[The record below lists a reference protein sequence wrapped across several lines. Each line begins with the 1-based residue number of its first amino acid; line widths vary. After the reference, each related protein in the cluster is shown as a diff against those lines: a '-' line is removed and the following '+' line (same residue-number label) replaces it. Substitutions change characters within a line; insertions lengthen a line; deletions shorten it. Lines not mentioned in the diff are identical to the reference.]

1 MSMKKN
7 IKLWAILIA
16 IAIQSMTTLSVADS
30 IPVSLQHE
38 DPPLIG
44 NNPRP
49 SRGPEIPL
57 GVIYD
62 DVLQELVIEDMTRG
76 EYTYY
81 IFNENE
87 GLESQ
92 GVLGFQNSSIQ
103 TIDLGL
109 FDSGTTAV
117 ILEALSRSST
127 DAWYS
132 SGTCG
137 RRHGAFDERLPL

>member
-1 MSMKKN
+1 MGMKKN

-30 IPVSLQHE
+30 IPVSLQQK

-44 NNPRP
+44 NNPKP

-62 DVLQELVIEDMTRG
+62 DVLQELVIEDMTGG

-81 IFNENE
+81 ILDES
-87 GLESQ
+87 GVLETQ
-92 GVLGFQNSSIQ
+92 GVLDFSNAGIQ
-103 TIDLGL
+103 TVDLGL
-109 FDSGTTAV
+109 FDSGAYYLV
-117 ILEALSRSST
+117 ITYNGS
-127 DAWYS
+127 YFG
-132 SGTCG
+132 GT
-137 RRHGAFDERLPL
+137 FEIID

>member
-1 MSMKKN
+1 MGMKKN
-7 IKLWAILIA
+7 FKLWAILIA

-30 IPVSLQHE
+30 IPVSLQQK

-44 NNPRP
+44 NNPKP

-57 GVIYD
+57 SVVYD
-62 DVLQELVIEDMTRG
+62 DVLQELIVEDMTRG

-81 IFNENE
+81 IFNEYE

-103 TIDLGL
+103 AIDLGL
-109 FDSGTTAV
+109 FDSGTYYLV
-117 ILEALSRSST
+117 ITYNGS
-127 DAWYS
+127 YFG
-132 SGTCG
+132 GT
-137 RRHGAFDERLPL
+137 FEIID

>member
-1 MSMKKN
+1 MGMKKN

-62 DVLQELVIEDMTRG
+62 DVLQELVIEDMTGG

-81 IFNENE
+81 ILDES
-87 GLESQ
+87 GVLETQ
-92 GVLGFQNSSIQ
+92 GVLDFSNAGIQ
-103 TIDLGL
+103 TVDLGL
-109 FDSGTTAV
+109 FESGSYYLLITYNG
-117 ILEALSRSST
+117 S
-127 DAWYS
+127 YFG
-132 SGTCG
+132 GT
-137 RRHGAFDERLPL
+137 FEIID

>member
-1 MSMKKN
+1 MGMKKN

-30 IPVSLQHE
+30 IPVSLQQK

-44 NNPRP
+44 NNPKP

-62 DVLQELVIEDMTRG
+62 DVLQELVIEDMTGG

-81 IFNENE
+81 IRDES
-87 GLESQ
+87 GVLETQ
-92 GVLGFQNSSIQ
+92 GVLDFSNAGIQ
-103 TIDLGL
+103 TVDLGL
-109 FDSGTTAV
+109 FDSGAYYLV
-117 ILEALSRSST
+117 ITYNGS
-127 DAWYS
+127 YFG
-132 SGTCG
+132 GT
-137 RRHGAFDERLPL
+137 FEIID

>member
-16 IAIQSMTTLSVADS
+16 IAIQSMTTWSVADS

-57 GVIYD
+57 SVVYD
-62 DVLQELVIEDMTRG
+62 DVLQELIVEDMTRG

-81 IFNENE
+81 IFNEYE

-109 FDSGTTAV
+109 FESGTYYLVVTYDG
-117 ILEALSRSST
+117 T
-127 DAWYS
+127 DYV
-132 SGTCG
+132 
-137 RRHGAFDERLPL
+137 GAFEIAD

>member
-1 MSMKKN
+1 MDMKKN

-49 SRGPEIPL
+49 SRGAEIPL

-62 DVLQELVIEDMTRG
+62 DVLQELVIEDMTGG

-81 IFNENE
+81 ILDES
-87 GLESQ
+87 GVLETQ
-92 GVLGFQNSSIQ
+92 GVLDFSNAGIQ
-103 TIDLGL
+103 TVDLGL
-109 FDSGTTAV
+109 FESGTYYLVVTYGG
-117 ILEALSRSST
+117 T
-127 DAWYS
+127 DYV
-132 SGTCG
+132 
-137 RRHGAFDERLPL
+137 GAFEIAD

>member
-1 MSMKKN
+1 MGMKKN

-30 IPVSLQHE
+30 IPVSLQHK

-44 NNPRP
+44 NNPKP
-49 SRGPEIPL
+49 SRGHEIPL
-57 GVIYD
+57 SVVYD
-62 DVLQELVIEDMTRG
+62 DVLRELIVEDMTRG

-81 IFNENE
+81 IFNEYE

-109 FDSGTTAV
+109 FDSGTYYLV
-117 ILEALSRSST
+117 ITYNGS
-127 DAWYS
+127 YFG
-132 SGTCG
+132 GT
-137 RRHGAFDERLPL
+137 FEIID

>member
-1 MSMKKN
+1 MGMKKN

-62 DVLQELVIEDMTRG
+62 DVLQELVIEDMTGG

-81 IFNENE
+81 ILDES
-87 GLESQ
+87 GVLETQ
-92 GVLGFQNSSIQ
+92 GVLDFSNAGIQ
-103 TIDLGL
+103 TVDLGL
-109 FDSGTTAV
+109 FESGTYYLLITYNG
-117 ILEALSRSST
+117 S
-127 DAWYS
+127 YFG
-132 SGTCG
+132 GT
-137 RRHGAFDERLPL
+137 FEIID

>member
-1 MSMKKN
+1 MDMKKN

-62 DVLQELVIEDMTRG
+62 DVLQELVIEDMTGG

-81 IFNENE
+81 ILDES
-87 GLESQ
+87 GVLETQ
-92 GVLGFQNSSIQ
+92 GVLDFSNAGIQ
-103 TIDLGL
+103 TVDLGL
-109 FDSGTTAV
+109 FESGTYYLVVTYNG
-117 ILEALSRSST
+117 T
-127 DAWYS
+127 DYV
-132 SGTCG
+132 
-137 RRHGAFDERLPL
+137 GAFEIAD